1 MCVCRGHRTPSGVI
15 FGNTVHPFETGSL
28 VPELTTL
35 AKLTGSKHKGSAWF
49 CLLRVRIPSTWHQ
62 ARRGTWILRLMLA
75 KEALYGLSHLPQ
87 SPELSNTAKVRV
99 PRGTLL
105 PEGCDSKTHS

>member
-1 MCVCRGHRTPSGVI
+1 MCACRGHRTPSGVI
-15 FGNTVHPFETGSL
+15 FENTVHPFETGSL
-28 VPELTTL
+28 GPELTTL
-35 AKLTGSKHKGSAWF
+35 AKLTGNKHKGSAWF

-87 SPELSNTAKVRV
+87 SPELSNTAKIRV
-99 PRGTLL
+99 PRGALL
-105 PEGCDSKTHS
+105 PERWGSTHS